1 MDITS
6 VTPSNQV
13 FGGTSF
19 SDEATQAEVESK
31 SSAGMISSDF
41 ETFLKMLTAQLENQD
56 PLNPIESTDYA
67 VQLATFS
74 GVEQQV
80 QTNDLLAELKDQ
92 IAALGGTSSAG
103 GMANLGSWVGLEV
116 RAPSSVYFDQSPV
129 TIAPQP
135 KDGAYLSA
143 FVVRDSSGAEVERS
157 YDAVT
162 GAPVEWDGVDA
173 YGNPYSSGL
182 YSFHMVHYTESGE
195 STEEQVEVYT
205 EIVEARLEGDTTI
218 LVLEN
223 GDEITSDQVSILST
237 GG

>member
-6 VTPSNQV
+6 ATTTSPV

-19 SDEATQAEVESK
+19 SEEAQTAADQSTT
-31 SSAGMISSDF
+31 SAGMISSDF

-80 QTNDLLAELKDQ
+80 QTNELLTELKE
-92 IAALGGTSSAG
+92 ALGALGGSTEGS
-103 GMANLGSWVGLEV
+103 MANLGSWVGLEV
-116 RAPSSVYFDQSPV
+116 RAPASAYFDQTPITV
-129 TIAPQP
+129 APQP
-135 KDGAYLSA
+135 DPSAYLSA
-143 FVVRDSSGAEVERS
+143 FVVRDASGAEVERS
-157 YDAVT
+157 YD
-162 GAPVEWDGVDA
+162 PVSGVATQWDGVDA
-173 YGNPYSSGL
+173 YGNPYAPGI
-182 YSFHMVHYTESGE
+182 YSFHMMHYTEAGDV
-195 STEEQVEVYT
+195 TETQVEVYT
-205 EIVEARLEGDTTI
+205 EIVEARLENGATV

-223 GDEITSDQVSILST
+223 GDEITSDEVSVLST